1 MSTIY
6 VLSNPA
12 MPGTVLIGYSRK
24 ENISGEIAELYTSSV
39 PAPFKCELA
48 ASVGNAR
55 EVLDLI
61 HSIFASARI
70 SPDRDFYKVSSEQ
83 VLAVLKLAGGK
94 DVTPGEDGT
103 VVAAAAEAAPA
114 PANGRRRAANG
125 RRKAANGRRR
135 PRRSQA
141 KSASGRKRRRRRPNL
156 NFGQLGIGPGSVLVG
171 RDGTEV
177 IVHDDRQV
185 NYQDEVLFITP
196 ATRRMLGLDDNAV
209 VSAGQYWTY
218 NGRKV
223 SELYDEFHSPAAPAE
238 SDTE

>member
-1 MSTIY
+1 MSSTIY

-12 MPGTVLIGYSRK
+12 MPETVLIGYSRK
-24 ENISGEIAELYTSSV
+24 ENISGEIADLYTSSV

-48 ASVGNAR
+48 ANVENAR
-55 EVLDLI
+55 DVLALI

-70 SPDRDFYKVSSEQ
+70 SPDRDFFKVSSDQ
-83 VLAVLKLAGGK
+83 VMAVLKLAGGK

-103 VVAAAAEAAPA
+103 VAAAAAEAAPA

-125 RRKAANGRRR
+125 RRR
-135 PRRSQA
+135 PRKGQA

-156 NFGQLGIGPGSVLVG
+156 NFKQLSIEPGSVLVG

-185 NYQDEVLFITP
+185 SYQDEVMFITP
-196 ATRRMLGLDDNAV
+196 ATRRMLGLDENAV

-223 SELYDEFHSPAAPAE
+223 SELYDEFHSPAEPDAE
-238 SDTE
+238 

>member
-12 MPGTVLIGYSRK
+12 MPETVLIGYSRK

-48 ASVGNAR
+48 SSVENAR
-55 EVLDLI
+55 EVLALI
-61 HSIFASARI
+61 HSIFANARI
-70 SPDRDFYKVSSEQ
+70 SPDRDFFKVSSDQ
-83 VLAVLKLAGGK
+83 VMAVLKLAGGK
-94 DVTPGEDGT
+94 NVTPAEDGT
-103 VVAAAAEAAPA
+103 VTTAAAEAAPA

-125 RRKAANGRRR
+125 RRR
-135 PRRSQA
+135 PRKGQA
-141 KSASGRKRRRRRPNL
+141 KSTSGRQRRRRRPNL
-156 NFGQLGIGPGSVLVG
+156 NFKQLSIEPGSVLVG

-177 IVHDDRQV
+177 LVHDDRQV
-185 NYQDEVLFITP
+185 SYQDEVMFITP

-223 SELYDEFHSPAAPAE
+223 SELYDEFHSPAKP
-238 SDTE
+238 DTE

>member
-1 MSTIY
+1 MSSTIY

-12 MPGTVLIGYSRK
+12 MPETVLIGYSRK
-24 ENISGEIAELYTSSV
+24 ENISGEIADLYTSSV

-48 ASVGNAR
+48 ANVENAR
-55 EVLDLI
+55 DVLALI

-70 SPDRDFYKVSSEQ
+70 SPDRDFFKVSSDQ
-83 VLAVLKLAGGK
+83 VMAVLKLAGGK

-103 VVAAAAEAAPA
+103 VAAAAAEAAPA

-125 RRKAANGRRR
+125 RRR
-135 PRRSQA
+135 PRKGQA

-156 NFGQLGIGPGSVLVG
+156 NFKQLSIEPGSVLVG

-185 NYQDEVLFITP
+185 SYQDEVIFITP
-196 ATRRMLGLDDNAV
+196 ATRRMLGLDENAV

-223 SELYDEFHSPAAPAE
+223 SELYDEFHSPAQPDAE
-238 SDTE
+238 

>member
-1 MSTIY
+1 MSSTIY

-12 MPGTVLIGYSRK
+12 MPETVLIGYSRK

-48 ASVGNAR
+48 ASVENAR
-55 EVLDLI
+55 EVLALI
-61 HSIFASARI
+61 HSIFANARMA
-70 SPDRDFYKVSSEQ
+70 PDRDFFKVSSDQ
-83 VLAVLKLAGGK
+83 VMAVLKLAGGK
-94 DVTPGEDGT
+94 DVTPAEDGT
-103 VVAAAAEAAPA
+103 VAAAAAEAAPA
-114 PANGRRRAANG
+114 PANGRRR
-125 RRKAANGRRR
+125 AANGRRR

-185 NYQDEVLFITP
+185 SYQDEVMFITP

-209 VSAGQYWTY
+209 VSAGQYWTF

>member
-1 MSTIY
+1 MSSTIY

-12 MPGTVLIGYSRK
+12 MPETVLIGYSRK
-24 ENISGEIAELYTSSV
+24 ENISGEIADLYTSSV

-48 ASVGNAR
+48 ANVENAR
-55 EVLDLI
+55 DVLALI

-70 SPDRDFYKVSSEQ
+70 SPDRDFFKVSSDQ
-83 VLAVLKLAGGK
+83 VMAVLKLAGGK

-103 VVAAAAEAAPA
+103 VAAAAAEAAPA

-125 RRKAANGRRR
+125 RRR
-135 PRRSQA
+135 PRRGQA

-156 NFGQLGIGPGSVLVG
+156 NFKQLSIEPGSVLVG

-185 NYQDEVLFITP
+185 SYQDEVMFITP
-196 ATRRMLGLDDNAV
+196 ATRRMLGLDENAV

-223 SELYDEFHSPAAPAE
+223 SELYDEFHSPAEPDAE
-238 SDTE
+238 

>member
-1 MSTIY
+1 
-6 VLSNPA
+6 
-12 MPGTVLIGYSRK
+12 MPETVFIGYSRK

-48 ASVGNAR
+48 ANVENAR
-55 EVLDLI
+55 DVLALI

-70 SPDRDFYKVSSEQ
+70 SPDRDFFKVSSDQ
-83 VLAVLKLAGGK
+83 VMAVLKLAGGR
-94 DVTPGEDGT
+94 DVTPAEDGT
-103 VVAAAAEAAPA
+103 VTTAAAEAAPA
-114 PANGRRRAANG
+114 PAPANGRRR
-125 RRKAANGRRR
+125 AANGRRR

-141 KSASGRKRRRRRPNL
+141 KSASSRKRRRRRPNL
-156 NFGQLGIGPGSVLVG
+156 NFKQLSIEPGSVLVG

-185 NYQDEVLFITP
+185 TYQDEVMFITP

-223 SELYDEFHSPAAPAE
+223 SELYDEYHSPAKPDAE
-238 SDTE
+238 

>member
-12 MPGTVLIGYSRK
+12 MPETVFIGYSRK

-48 ASVGNAR
+48 ANVENAR
-55 EVLDLI
+55 DVLALI

-70 SPDRDFYKVSSEQ
+70 SPDRDFFKVSSDQ
-83 VLAVLKLAGGK
+83 VMAVLKLAGGK
-94 DVTPGEDGT
+94 DVTPAEDGT
-103 VVAAAAEAAPA
+103 VTTTAAEAAPA

-125 RRKAANGRRR
+125 RRR
-135 PRRSQA
+135 PRRGQA
-141 KSASGRKRRRRRPNL
+141 KSTSGRKRRRRRPNL
-156 NFGQLGIGPGSVLVG
+156 NFKQLSIEPGSVLVG

-177 IVHDDRQV
+177 IVRDERQV
-185 NYQDEVLFITP
+185 SYQDEVMFITP
-196 ATRRMLGLDDNAV
+196 ATRRMLGLDENAV

-223 SELYDEFHSPAAPAE
+223 SELYDEFHSPAKPDAE
-238 SDTE
+238 

>member
-1 MSTIY
+1 
-6 VLSNPA
+6 

-103 VVAAAAEAAPA
+103 VAAAAAEAAPA

-135 PRRSQA
+135 PRKSQA

-177 IVHDDRQV
+177 IVHDERQV

>member
-24 ENISGEIAELYTSSV
+24 ENISSEIAELYTSSV
-39 PAPFKCELA
+39 PSPFKCELA

-94 DVTPGEDGT
+94 DVTPAEDGT
-103 VVAAAAEAAPA
+103 VAAAAGEAAPA
-114 PANGRRRAANG
+114 NGRRRATNGRRRAANG
-125 RRKAANGRRR
+125 RRR
-135 PRRSQA
+135 PRRGQA
-141 KSASGRKRRRRRPNL
+141 KSAAGRKRRRRRPNL
-156 NFGQLGIGPGSVLVG
+156 NFGQLGIVPGSELIG
-171 RDGTEV
+171 RDGTSV

-185 NYQDEVLFITP
+185 NYQDEVMFITP

-209 VSAGQYWTY
+209 VSAGQYWTF

-223 SELYDEFHSPAAPAE
+223 SELYDELHSPAAPAE

>member
-12 MPGTVLIGYSRK
+12 MPETVFIGYSRK
-24 ENISGEIAELYTSSV
+24 ENISSEIAELYTSSV
-39 PAPFKCELA
+39 PTPFKCELA
-48 ASVGNAR
+48 ANVENAR
-55 EVLDLI
+55 DVLALI

-70 SPDRDFYKVSSEQ
+70 SPDRDFFKVSSDQ
-83 VLAVLKLAGGK
+83 VMAVLKLAGGK
-94 DVTPGEDGT
+94 DVTPADDGT
-103 VVAAAAEAAPA
+103 VTTAATEAAPA

-125 RRKAANGRRR
+125 RRR
-135 PRRSQA
+135 PRRGQA
-141 KSASGRKRRRRRPNL
+141 KSTSGRKRRRRRPNL
-156 NFGQLGIGPGSVLVG
+156 NFKQLSIEPGSVLVG

-185 NYQDEVLFITP
+185 SYQDEVMFITP
-196 ATRRMLGLDDNAV
+196 ATRRMLGLDENAV

-223 SELYDEFHSPAAPAE
+223 SELYDEFHSPAKPDAE
-238 SDTE
+238 

>member
-12 MPGTVLIGYSRK
+12 MPETVFIGYSRK

-48 ASVGNAR
+48 ANVENAR
-55 EVLDLI
+55 DVLALI

-70 SPDRDFYKVSSEQ
+70 SPDRDFFKVSSDQ
-83 VLAVLKLAGGK
+83 VMAVLKLAGGR
-94 DVTPGEDGT
+94 DVTPAEDGT
-103 VVAAAAEAAPA
+103 VTTAAAEAAPA

-125 RRKAANGRRR
+125 RRR

-141 KSASGRKRRRRRPNL
+141 KSASSRKRRRRRPNL
-156 NFGQLGIGPGSVLVG
+156 NFKQLSIEPGSVLVG

-185 NYQDEVLFITP
+185 TYQDEVMFITP

-223 SELYDEFHSPAAPAE
+223 SELYDEYHSPAKPDAE
-238 SDTE
+238 

>member
-12 MPGTVLIGYSRK
+12 MPETVFIGYSRK
-24 ENISGEIAELYTSSV
+24 ENISSEIAELYTSSV

-48 ASVGNAR
+48 ANVENAR
-55 EVLDLI
+55 DVLALI

-70 SPDRDFYKVSSEQ
+70 SPDRDFFKVSSDQ
-83 VLAVLKLAGGK
+83 VMAVLKLAGGK
-94 DVTPGEDGT
+94 DVTPADDGT
-103 VVAAAAEAAPA
+103 VTTAATEAAPA

-125 RRKAANGRRR
+125 RRR
-135 PRRSQA
+135 PRRGQA
-141 KSASGRKRRRRRPNL
+141 KSTSGRKRRRRRPNL
-156 NFGQLGIGPGSVLVG
+156 NFKQLSIEPGSVLVG

-177 IVHDDRQV
+177 IVHDERQV
-185 NYQDEVLFITP
+185 SYQDEVMFITP
-196 ATRRMLGLDDNAV
+196 ATRRMLGLDENAV

-223 SELYDEFHSPAAPAE
+223 SELYDEFHSPAKPDAE
-238 SDTE
+238 

>member
-1 MSTIY
+1 MSSTIY

-12 MPGTVLIGYSRK
+12 MPETVLIGYSRK
-24 ENISGEIAELYTSSV
+24 ENISGEIADLYTASV

-48 ASVGNAR
+48 ASVENAR
-55 EVLDLI
+55 EVLALI
-61 HSIFASARI
+61 HSIFANARI
-70 SPDRDFYKVSSEQ
+70 SPDRDFFKVSSDQ
-83 VLAVLKLAGGK
+83 VMAVLKLAGGK

-103 VVAAAAEAAPA
+103 VAAAAAEAAPA
-114 PANGRRRAANG
+114 PANGRRRAT
-125 RRKAANGRRR
+125 NGRRR
-135 PRRSQA
+135 PRRGQA

-156 NFGQLGIGPGSVLVG
+156 NFKQLSIEPGSVLVG

-185 NYQDEVLFITP
+185 SYQDEVMFITP

-223 SELYDEFHSPAAPAE
+223 SELYDEFHSPAEPDAE
-238 SDTE
+238 

>member
-1 MSTIY
+1 MSSTIY

-12 MPGTVLIGYSRK
+12 MPETVLIGYSRK
-24 ENISGEIAELYTSSV
+24 ENISGEIADLYTSSV

-48 ASVGNAR
+48 ANVENAR
-55 EVLDLI
+55 DVLALI

-70 SPDRDFYKVSSEQ
+70 SPDRDFFKVSSDQ
-83 VLAVLKLAGGK
+83 VMAVLKLAGGK

-103 VVAAAAEAAPA
+103 VAAAAAEAAPA

-125 RRKAANGRRR
+125 RRR
-135 PRRSQA
+135 PRKGQA

-156 NFGQLGIGPGSVLVG
+156 NFKQLSIEPGSVLVG

-185 NYQDEVLFITP
+185 SYQDEVMFITP
-196 ATRRMLGLDDNAV
+196 ATRRMLGLDENAV

-223 SELYDEFHSPAAPAE
+223 SELYDEFHSPAQPDAE
-238 SDTE
+238 

>member
-1 MSTIY
+1 MSSTIY
-6 VLSNPA
+6 VLSNPS
-12 MPGTVLIGYSRK
+12 MPATVLIGYSRK

-39 PAPFKCELA
+39 PEPFKCELA
-48 ASVGNAR
+48 VSVENAR
-55 EVLDLI
+55 EVLALI
-61 HSIFASARI
+61 HSIFSNARI
-70 SPDRDFYKVSSEQ
+70 SPDRDFFKVSGDQ

-94 DVTPGEDGT
+94 DVTPTEDGT
-103 VVAAAAEAAPA
+103 VAAAAAEPAPA

-125 RRKAANGRRR
+125 RRR
-135 PRRSQA
+135 PRRAQA

-156 NFGQLGIGPGSVLVG
+156 NFKQLGIEPGSVLVG

-185 NYQDEVLFITP
+185 SYQDEVMFITP

-218 NGRKV
+218 NDRKV
-223 SELYDEFHSPAAPAE
+223 SELYDEFHAPAE
-238 SDTE
+238 SDAG

>member
-12 MPGTVLIGYSRK
+12 MPETVFIGYSRK

-48 ASVGNAR
+48 ANIENAR
-55 EVLDLI
+55 DVLALI

-70 SPDRDFYKVSSEQ
+70 SPDRDFFKVSSDQ
-83 VLAVLKLAGGK
+83 VMAVLKLAGGK
-94 DVTPGEDGT
+94 DVTPAEDGT
-103 VVAAAAEAAPA
+103 VTTAAAEAAPA

-125 RRKAANGRRR
+125 RRRAANGRRR
-135 PRRSQA
+135 PRRGQA
-141 KSASGRKRRRRRPNL
+141 KSSSGRKRRRRRPNL
-156 NFGQLGIGPGSVLVG
+156 NFKQLSIEPGSVLVG

-185 NYQDEVLFITP
+185 SYQDEVMFITP

-223 SELYDEFHSPAAPAE
+223 SELYDEFHSPDKPDAE
-238 SDTE
+238 

>member
-1 MSTIY
+1 M
-6 VLSNPA
+6 A
-12 MPGTVLIGYSRK
+12 
-24 ENISGEIAELYTSSV
+24 
-39 PAPFKCELA
+39 
-48 ASVGNAR
+48 
-55 EVLDLI
+55 
-61 HSIFASARI
+61 
-70 SPDRDFYKVSSEQ
+70 
-83 VLAVLKLAGGK
+83 
-94 DVTPGEDGT
+94 
-103 VVAAAAEAAPA
+103 AAAAEAAPT
-114 PANGRRRAANG
+114 PANG

-135 PRRSQA
+135 PKRGQA

-185 NYQDEVLFITP
+185 SYQDEVMFITP

-209 VSAGQYWTY
+209 VSAGQYWTF

-223 SELYDEFHSPAAPAE
+223 SELYDEFHSPAE

>member
-1 MSTIY
+1 MSSTIY

-12 MPGTVLIGYSRK
+12 MPETVLIGYSRK
-24 ENISGEIAELYTSSV
+24 ENISGEIADLYTSSV

-48 ASVGNAR
+48 ANVENAR
-55 EVLDLI
+55 DVLALI
-61 HSIFASARI
+61 HSIFANARI
-70 SPDRDFYKVSSEQ
+70 SPDRDFFKVSSDQ
-83 VLAVLKLAGGK
+83 VMAVLKLAGGK

-103 VVAAAAEAAPA
+103 VAAAAAEAAPA

-125 RRKAANGRRR
+125 RRR
-135 PRRSQA
+135 PRRGQA

-156 NFGQLGIGPGSVLVG
+156 NFKQLSIEPGSVLVG

-185 NYQDEVLFITP
+185 SYQDEVMFITP
-196 ATRRMLGLDDNAV
+196 ATRRMLGLDENAV

-223 SELYDEFHSPAAPAE
+223 SELYDEFHSPAEPDAE
-238 SDTE
+238 

>member
-1 MSTIY
+1 MSSTIY

-12 MPGTVLIGYSRK
+12 MPETVLIGYSRK
-24 ENISGEIAELYTSSV
+24 ENISGEIADLYTSSV

-48 ASVGNAR
+48 ANVENAR
-55 EVLDLI
+55 DVLALI
-61 HSIFASARI
+61 HSIFANARI
-70 SPDRDFYKVSSEQ
+70 SPDRDFFKVSSDQ
-83 VLAVLKLAGGK
+83 VMAVLKLAGGK

-103 VVAAAAEAAPA
+103 VAAAAAEAAPA

-125 RRKAANGRRR
+125 RRR
-135 PRRSQA
+135 PRRGQA

-156 NFGQLGIGPGSVLVG
+156 NFKQLSIEPGSVLVG

-185 NYQDEVLFITP
+185 SYQDEVMFITP

-223 SELYDEFHSPAAPAE
+223 SELYDEFHSPAEPDAK
-238 SDTE
+238 

>member
-1 MSTIY
+1 MSSTIY

-12 MPGTVLIGYSRK
+12 MPETVLIGYSRK
-24 ENISGEIAELYTSSV
+24 ENISGEIADLYTSSV

-48 ASVGNAR
+48 ANVENAR
-55 EVLDLI
+55 DVLALI
-61 HSIFASARI
+61 HSIFANARI
-70 SPDRDFYKVSSEQ
+70 SPDRDFFKVSSDQ
-83 VLAVLKLAGGK
+83 VMAVLKLAGGK

-103 VVAAAAEAAPA
+103 VAAAAAEAAPA

-125 RRKAANGRRR
+125 RRR
-135 PRRSQA
+135 PRRGQA

-156 NFGQLGIGPGSVLVG
+156 NFKQLSIEPGSVLVG

-185 NYQDEVLFITP
+185 SYQDEVMFITP
-196 ATRRMLGLDDNAV
+196 ATRRMLGLDENAV

-223 SELYDEFHSPAAPAE
+223 SELYDEFHSPAQPDAE
-238 SDTE
+238 